1 MLRRAGP
8 VRLDLTGTSQGRPG
22 RALAVGALILV
33 GLLLVF
39 LGVFAAANF
48 LIVVT
53 GVAAI
58 AIAGALSIFANR
70 RA

>member
-1 MLRRAGP
+1 M
-8 VRLDLTGTSQGRPG
+8 T
-22 RALAVGALILV
+22 LAAIGALLFV

-39 LGVFAAANF
+39 LGLFAAGNF

-58 AIAGALSIFANR
+58 AIAGVLSVFAQR
-70 RA
+70 RV

>member
-1 MLRRAGP
+1 M
-8 VRLDLTGTSQGRPG
+8 T
-22 RALAVGALILV
+22 LASIGALIFV
-33 GLLLVF
+33 GLVLVF
-39 LGVFAAANF
+39 VGVFAAGNF